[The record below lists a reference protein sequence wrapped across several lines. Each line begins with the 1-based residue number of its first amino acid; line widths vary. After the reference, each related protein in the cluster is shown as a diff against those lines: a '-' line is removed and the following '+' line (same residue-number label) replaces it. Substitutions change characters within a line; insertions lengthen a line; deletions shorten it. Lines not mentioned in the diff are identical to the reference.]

1 MASLIPFNKNKN
13 NLQSAGFDDFYNML
27 DNFFEDTWAPM
38 RGLQCDTFK
47 LDVQD
52 KEKEYAIEAEVP
64 GVKKEEIKLEMN
76 ENRLT
81 ISIERNET
89 VDEEKKN
96 YIHKERRTCSMQRSV
111 FLRDAKADGIKAKLD
126 DGVLNITIPK
136 DDSKA
141 VKKSISIE

>member
-1 MASLIPFNKNKN
+1 MASLVPFNKNKN
-13 NLQSAGFDDFYNML
+13 NLKSAGFDDFYNML

-52 KEKEYAIEAEVP
+52 NEKEYAIEAELP

-81 ISIERNET
+81 ISIVRNET
-89 VDEEKKN
+89 VNEEKKN
-96 YIHKERRTCSMQRSV
+96 YIHKERRTCSMERSV
-111 FLRDAKADGIKAKLD
+111 FLRDAKSDGIKAKLD
-126 DGVLNITIPK
+126 DGVLSINIPK

-141 VKKSISIE
+141 GRKSISIE